1 MCAKRKTNN
10 GEGKIMT
17 KDTELVF
24 MMAFYFVILVLYL
37 LSLDREMNA
46 RLERIEQYL

>member
-24 MMAFYFVILVLYL
+24 MMAFYFVTIVLYL
-37 LSLDREMNA
+37 RSLDMNT